1 MNPLDEFNTLN
12 TRRRFL
18 NTGARGL
25 GALAAASLMNPGLLQ
40 GADSRLV
47 LLVEAPLADSTSH
60 KSQAGNL
67 SFLLW
72 WPITHRHV

>member
-12 TRRRFL
+12 TRRHFL

-40 GADSRLV
+40 GGL
-47 LLVEAPLADSTSH
+47 APSTAGGGTWPTPLRT